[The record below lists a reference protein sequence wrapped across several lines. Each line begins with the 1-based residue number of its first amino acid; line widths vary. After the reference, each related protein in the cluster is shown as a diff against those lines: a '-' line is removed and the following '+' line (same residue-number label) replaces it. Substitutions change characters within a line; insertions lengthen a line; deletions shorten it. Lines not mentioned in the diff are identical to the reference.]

1 MSFYFSLFA
10 YFGGG
15 GVTTPQSFKIL
26 GCSSSIALV
35 FGCVLEDR
43 KIRNR
48 CSFILA
54 CLHIQV
60 VKLPTKFHENRWCHP
75 PIALVFR
82 YVLVDRKIRNRC
94 LFILVCLHIFL
105 GGVTTP
111 QSFKICSGSSP
122 IALAKNQS
130 NPRWAPPILM
140 KFERW
145 FHP

>member
-1 MSFYFSLFA
+1 MSAFDCFDFWICFRGPKNKKWVFFHFGLFA
-10 YFGGG
+10 CFGGE
-15 GVTTPQSFKIL
+15 TTPQIYKIL

-94 LFILVCLHIFL
+94 LFILACLHIL
-105 GGVTTP
+105 GGGV
-111 QSFKICSGSSP
+111 
-122 IALAKNQS
+122 
-130 NPRWAPPILM
+130 
-140 KFERW
+140 
-145 FHP
+145 